1 MFKFYKIK
9 ILTFLLTCSFM
20 VALSPCN
27 ASYDANLLK
36 DSNFFKHD
44 NNKNTDYGTTKINF
58 QQSQILENCSLI
70 AAIATLPSKPDLY
83 NKVVPPGQNF
93 TLDSEQSKY
102 FYDIYKCGK
111 LHRVTVRMIG
121 LPTTCEHEMVYS
133 TRANDDMVGLLM
145 KKAVIDLHFDGDY
158 ESSHG
163 ITLPLR

>member
-83 NKVVPPGQNF
+83 NKVVPQGQNS
-93 TLDSEQSKY
+93 TLGQYSVQQKY
-102 FYDIYKCGK
+102 SCDIYKGK
-111 LHRVTVRMIG
+111 KFNRVAVRMID
-121 LPTTCEHEMVYS
+121 LPTTLS
-133 TRANDDMVGLLM
+133 TRAKV
-145 KKAVIDLHFDGDY
+145 
-158 ESSHG
+158 
-163 ITLPLR
+163 TLRAIVTPCKSVTSCKSAPPCNSDALQKCHLVKN